1 MTKYQSGGG
10 KDPRMSRRPAK
21 NRKRA
26 GTCPENPPAWSD
38 ESGSG
43 RESGREIAYLRALRE
58 RKRVPEGR

>member
-1 MTKYQSGGG
+1 
-10 KDPRMSRRPAK
+10 MSRRPAK